1 MTAAPIFL
9 SIPAFV
15 VGIPVAFVKARL
27 AAVMPT
33 ARLREKLSPG
43 ILVFVITIIYLTVQH
58 IQFFYDTIRCLTLLY
73 NINLEKVN
81 TKMFFE
87 FKSISN
93 FSMIGLLAN
102 SNLTLC
108 KLPGKGNKQQ

>member
-43 ILVFVITIIYLTVQH
+43 ILVFVITMIYQ
-58 IQFFYDTIRCLTLLY
+58 
-73 NINLEKVN
+73 
-81 TKMFFE
+81 
-87 FKSISN
+87 
-93 FSMIGLLAN
+93 
-102 SNLTLC
+102 
-108 KLPGKGNKQQ
+108 

>member
-1 MTAAPIFL
+1 MTAAPTFL
-9 SIPAFV
+9 SIPVFV

-81 TKMFFE
+81 TQMYFLNSKEKITDSFHIPDIFR
-87 FKSISN
+87 N
-93 FSMIGLLAN
+93 FAG
-102 SNLTLC
+102 
-108 KLPGKGNKQQ
+108 

>member
-33 ARLREKLSPG
+33 ARFKGEAESRNLS
-43 ILVFVITIIYLTVQH
+43 ICHNHDIFNCSTYL
-58 IQFFYDTIRCLTLLY
+58 IFL
-73 NINLEKVN
+73 
-81 TKMFFE
+81 
-87 FKSISN
+87 
-93 FSMIGLLAN
+93 
-102 SNLTLC
+102 
-108 KLPGKGNKQQ
+108 